1 MFCYLLSFILGA
13 SDGTPGISTDGII
26 GRVLLIILE
35 VIAVLA
41 WVVSVVLFASMLR
54 TQENPGPTPSKYV
67 SV

>member
-41 WVVSVVLFASMLR
+41 WVVSAVLFASMLR
-54 TQENPGPTPSKYV
+54 TQTNPTSSSSKYV